1 MTRGELPEPF
11 PPPDYLRW
19 RRDDADVVALEG
31 AAGAVDEAIDE
42 AGSLHDWGAERA
54 ERAIHA
60 GRGPLWVTRL
70 GETRVAVRH
79 YRRGGWLAPLLLGD
93 RYLDSP
99 PRPFRELAVSE
110 RLRSA
115 GVATPRVVAGVAARA
130 WPGYRAD
137 LATRWLE
144 GGRPLEDLLAPGAY
158 PDGEREAALAAGG
171 ETVGRAHAAGL
182 DHPDLNVTNL
192 LLRRNPEGRW
202 WAALLDLD
210 RARIVPP
217 ERSRAHRNL
226 VRLERS
232 LRKARRAGRIAWSH
246 PDREAFLAGYRLGR
260 RDGAR

>member
-1 MTRGELPEPF
+1 MPDPF

-19 RRDDADVVALEG
+19 RRDDADVVALEE
-31 AAGAVDEAIDE
+31 AAEAVDEALDE
-42 AGSLHDWGAERA
+42 AGSLHDWGAQRA

-60 GRGPLWVTRL
+60 GRGPLWVARL
-70 GETRVAVRH
+70 GEIRVAVRH

-99 PRPFRELAVSE
+99 PRPFRELVVSE

-115 GVATPRVVAGVAARA
+115 DVATPRVVAGVAARA

-137 LATRWLE
+137 LVTRWLE
-144 GGRPLEDLLAPGAY
+144 GWHPLQELLAPGAY
-158 PDGEREAALAAGG
+158 PGGERETALAAGG

-192 LLRRNPEGRW
+192 LFRRNPDGRW
-202 WAALLDLD
+202 SAALLDLD
-210 RARIVPP
+210 RARISPP
-217 ERSRAHRNL
+217 ERSRARRNL
-226 VRLERS
+226 ERLERS

-246 PDREAFLAGYRLGR
+246 QDREAFHAGYRLGR
-260 RDGAR
+260 CDGAR